1 MKQERRTMFRI
12 IGVWLAVLLLAA
24 GLVACGSSDSGRSEL
39 KAADA
44 TTSTESAS
52 AASSEAADG
61 HSDADTNAAANTAA
75 EAPSQSGSGIADTAA
90 QADFNRQV
98 IYTAD
103 LQMQVKD
110 FAGARSA
117 IDKLIASSGGYLLS
131 FTENESTNRMSGS
144 FKIKVPAKGF
154 NSFISAIDK
163 LPDKKLS
170 KSINGEDVTEEYA
183 DLSARLKAKEVA
195 EARLISFMESAK
207 TSKDLV
213 AFSNELAQVQEDI
226 ERIKG
231 RMRYIDQNVA
241 YSTINIDMYQN
252 LNGDNSTELD
262 LNEKPGLMKKAG
274 DALQQSSDMIVAFGK
289 ALVIIAA
296 FLLPILPIAAII
308 ILIVI
313 IVNRRRK
320 RTAPVPAAQIAP
332 PVNDPATP
340 VDIDSDVEGDG
351 NNDDQK

>member
-1 MKQERRTMFRI
+1 MFRF

-24 GLVACGSSDSGRSEL
+24 GLVACSSSNGRSES
-39 KAADA
+39 KADDKA
-44 TTSTESAS
+44 TSTESATTANS
-52 AASSEAADG
+52 AAEGGYA
-61 HSDADTNAAANTAA
+61 DADTTATADNAA
-75 EAPSQSGSGIADTAA
+75 EAPSQPGSGIADTAA
-90 QADFNRQV
+90 QVDFNRQV

-110 FAGARSA
+110 FAGVRSA

-131 FTENESTNRMSGS
+131 FTENESTDRLSGS
-144 FKIKVPAKGF
+144 FKVKVPAKGF
-154 NSFISAIDK
+154 NSFINAIDK

-195 EARLISFMESAK
+195 EARLISFMENAK

-241 YSTINIDMYQN
+241 YSTINIEMYQN
-252 LNGDNSTELD
+252 VNGDTTIALD

-274 DALQQSSDMIVAFGK
+274 DALEKSADIVTAFGK
-289 ALVIIAA
+289 ALVIAGA

-308 ILIVI
+308 ILIVV

-320 RTAPVPAAQIAP
+320 RHAPAPAPAVPIAP
-332 PVNDPATP
+332 PASDPTPP
-340 VDIDSDVEGDG
+340 VDGDRNVESDRD
-351 NNDDQK
+351 NDDQK